1 MVLTVAVNI
10 GTVTIGDVYNR
21 DTKLIENI
29 HYTVNGGT
37 VTLNATYLVTLVVG
51 NHTITFKTDKGD
63 VDAVITVVDTT
74 DVA

>member
-10 GTVTIGDVYNR
+10 GTVTIGDVYNGNIKL
-21 DTKLIENI
+21 TKDI
-29 HYTVNGGT
+29 HYTVDGGV
-37 VTLNATYLVTLVVG
+37 VTLKATYLVTLGEG
-51 NHTITFKTDKGD
+51 NHTITIKTNKGD